1 MPRNRTTSDSRQ
13 PILQDAEISYS
24 TSDAL
29 NELNIPALK
38 RKLYKKNI
46 YTYSFYFS
54 CLFLVITS

>member
-13 PILQDAEISYS
+13 PILQYPEISYS

-38 RKLYKKNI
+38 RKLYKKTI
-46 YTYSFYFS
+46 
-54 CLFLVITS
+54 

>member
-38 RKLYKKNI
+38 RKLYKKKYI
-46 YTYSFYFS
+46 Y
-54 CLFLVITS
+54 I